1 VPGFVNYK
9 KGFTRLTATSA
20 KVYQLLAHDPV
31 VLPEKKPL
39 NNFLLFEPS
48 LIHFIFQIFYT
59 KRTSVDQRKTLVSG
73 LHTLSKHTA
82 LILPHTFI
90 ALGLIQYIFNLFNRC
105 WTNTT
110 ATVSAAGKAGGT
122 VIIFKGFLLW

>member
-1 VPGFVNYK
+1 
-9 KGFTRLTATSA
+9 
-20 KVYQLLAHDPV
+20 

-39 NNFLLFEPS
+39 NIFLLFEPS

-110 ATVSAAGKAGGT
+110 PTVSAAGKAGGT
-122 VIIFKGFLLW
+122 VIVIRSRQRIIISPAVLPFLICKIKSHTMYYFVFFM